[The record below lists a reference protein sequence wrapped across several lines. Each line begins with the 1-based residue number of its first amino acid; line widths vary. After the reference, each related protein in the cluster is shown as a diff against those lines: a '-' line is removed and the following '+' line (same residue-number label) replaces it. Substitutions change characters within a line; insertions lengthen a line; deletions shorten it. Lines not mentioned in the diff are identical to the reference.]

1 MLTVLSNPHNVTLLT
16 TQLLSAPAIWNNPDG
31 LRTTA
36 QVLSIFNSA
45 SVRLYSEK
53 GLHLAREHSTPI
65 TRLTTEEWV
74 TAVIKGADERS
85 PRWRHLVVFGGLML
99 GLLRH
104 DEHALPERLRR
115 VLETA
120 TVTATNIALRQGEA
134 SDNLAAK
141 SIAVVLSRVF
151 NLLSEIQKLNL
162 DHNLLLPTLYQPP
175 LFDKDG
181 LHSGYFLSTIDADV
195 IEAAPEKFDWATR
208 SSTYVQTKRM
218 ATGPLFSSL
227 GSLSRLIA
235 FSVENAQDPAAVATM
250 VGDLSQ
256 FARSLCVQWRQNKLS
271 EIDASEEPA
280 YLTDDT
286 LKHTLP
292 LLWRVL
298 KSSMFAA
305 VVILRS
311 VLGRVLGDA
320 KLALDT
326 GGSPGPSLV
335 WILTFTAPFV
345 AVQTLHTL
353 RNIYFI
359 SSRTGPSSFSQ
370 YTFVYLTAIDI
381 LSNSPVQV
389 EAFLHEIKPSEIGA
403 IPQHPLDRC
412 HDLFFLNTSEHF
424 ALMLN
429 PQACEDL
436 LIKAAMP
443 YLGLSSDQR
452 LLENFE
458 AAHSVMLA
466 VFAAPL
472 NTNITIRHIKAYFDV
487 LFKVS

>member
-1 MLTVLSNPHNVTLLT
+1 
-16 TQLLSAPAIWNNPDG
+16 
-31 LRTTA
+31 
-36 QVLSIFNSA
+36 
-45 SVRLYSEK
+45 
-53 GLHLAREHSTPI
+53 
-65 TRLTTEEWV
+65 
-74 TAVIKGADERS
+74 
-85 PRWRHLVVFGGLML
+85 ML
-99 GLLRH
+99 GLLRN
-104 DEHALPERLRR
+104 DGHALPERLRR

-120 TVTATNIALRQGEA
+120 TVTATNAALREGEV
-134 SDNLAAK
+134 SDSLAAK
-141 SIAVVLSRVF
+141 SIAVILSQVF
-151 NLLSEIQKLNL
+151 ELLSDIQKLNL
-162 DHNLLLPTLYQPP
+162 DHNLLLPTLYQPL

-181 LHSGYFLSTIDADV
+181 FHSGYFLSTMDADV
-195 IEAAPEKFDWATR
+195 VEAAPGKFDWATR

-218 ATGPLFSSL
+218 STEPLFSSL

-235 FSVENAQDPAAVATM
+235 FSVEKVQDPAAVATM

-271 EIDASEEPA
+271 EIDVSEEA
-280 YLTDDT
+280 VYLTNDA
-286 LKHTLP
+286 LNHTLP

-298 KSSMFAA
+298 KSSMFATI
-305 VVILRS
+305 VILRS

-320 KLALDT
+320 RLALDT
-326 GGSPGPSLV
+326 GSSPSPSFV
-335 WILTFTAPFV
+335 WILTFIAPFV

-359 SSRTGPSSFSQ
+359 SSRAGSSSFSQ

-389 EAFLHEIKPSEIGA
+389 EAFLRDIKPSAIGA
-403 IPQHPLDRC
+403 ISQHPLDRC

-472 NTNITIRHIKAYFDV
+472 NTDITIRHINAYFDV
-487 LFKVS
+487 LFKVSQASFHRMARNADIHHAGVPPKPLCPAVSYGCEDFGQHHCATFSHLKCSTSTAFDVPRASVLPLDRCIHSASTASERS